1 MQIQTC
7 RVRSTRRSLGQVVT
21 RWKGLWVEDRGV
33 VKGTGATTRELE
45 VTWESGEKKP
55 RGAWAW
61 GLCFPTLSGPGR
73 PTVGKNQG
81 GARQPR
87 GPARFRRKAA
97 GWAECTGTASS
108 SEISFQGTAAAE
120 ARYPSAQ
127 HGQARSGSYTSAQD
141 HLGAS

>member
-1 MQIQTC
+1 M
-7 RVRSTRRSLGQVVT
+7 VT

-33 VKGTGATTRELE
+33 AKGTGATTGELE

-87 GPARFRRKAA
+87 A
-97 GWAECTGTASS
+97 GT
-108 SEISFQGTAAAE
+108 FQKE
-120 ARYPSAQ
+120 
-127 HGQARSGSYTSAQD
+127 GSWVGRVHRD
-141 HLGAS
+141 CKFF